1 MREVRYWV
9 DAALDANWRDHTGV
23 PGSPRGEQMGPV
35 RSSRAL
41 GMVMIAMHDAFAAA
55 TSGMTPY
62 QVTRTAPAGV
72 NAGAAMAA
80 AGYTVLTALCPSQS
94 ATLADTWQYYAEDR
108 RPDAASIA
116 FGTLVGNDVLAWRAG
131 DAPFLVE
138 SYTPSG
144 LPYDHDVD
152 PLHPGQGFV
161 GSLWGG
167 APRFLASLQP
177 FAAPP
182 GADASGGFSPDA
194 FYRQEYEEV
203 LAYGRETSLARS
215 LDQEEIGIFWGY
227 DGAHG
232 LGTPP
237 RLYMQVALTV
247 LDGFAARP
255 GSWLNRR
262 RTLEVLTAIAVA
274 MADCGIQAW
283 HYKYSTPHM
292 MWRPVLGI
300 RNAPPGVPGIAADP
314 TWRPLGA
321 PQTNRTDSALLAATP
336 QFPAYPSGHATF
348 GAAAFEIL
356 RRFIRHHDSTVSF
369 TDAQADPIGFT
380 FVSDELDGRN
390 TDLRTGTPRPRAAR
404 RYDSLWDAIVDN
416 SESRV
421 WLGVHWR
428 FDGISRQVGAAPP
441 EHGRPGNPGEL
452 GPFGGV
458 RLGMD
463 IAGVIAAERG
473 FA

>member
-55 TSGMTPY
+55 TSGMTAY

-167 APRFLASLQP
+167 APRFLANLQP

-182 GADASGGFSPDA
+182 GADASGGFNPDA
-194 FYRQEYEEV
+194 FYRP
-203 LAYGRETSLARS
+203 ARR
-215 LDQEEIGIFWGY
+215 D
-227 DGAHG
+227 
-232 LGTPP
+232 
-237 RLYMQVALTV
+237 R
-247 LDGFAARP
+247 
-255 GSWLNRR
+255 
-262 RTLEVLTAIAVA
+262 
-274 MADCGIQAW
+274 
-283 HYKYSTPHM
+283 
-292 MWRPVLGI
+292 
-300 RNAPPGVPGIAADP
+300 
-314 TWRPLGA
+314 
-321 PQTNRTDSALLAATP
+321 
-336 QFPAYPSGHATF
+336 
-348 GAAAFEIL
+348 
-356 RRFIRHHDSTVSF
+356 
-369 TDAQADPIGFT
+369 
-380 FVSDELDGRN
+380 
-390 TDLRTGTPRPRAAR
+390 AR